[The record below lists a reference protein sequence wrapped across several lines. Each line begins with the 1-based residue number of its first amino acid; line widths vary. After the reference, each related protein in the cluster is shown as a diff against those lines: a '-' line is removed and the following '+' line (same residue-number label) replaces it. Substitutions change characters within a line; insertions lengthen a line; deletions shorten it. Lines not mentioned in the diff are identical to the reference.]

1 MLGIGDTVVEKEE
14 GGLIC
19 SATMREEV
27 VRRKIARTD
36 LDISH
41 DRAAEFPPFVD
52 NVEISCT
59 SHAH

>member
-1 MLGIGDTVVEKEE
+1 MLGIGDTVGEKEE
-14 GGLIC
+14 GGLIR

-27 VRRKIARTD
+27 VRRKIAQTD

-41 DRAAEFPPFVD
+41 GRAAEFPPFVG
-52 NVEISCT
+52 NVEISCA